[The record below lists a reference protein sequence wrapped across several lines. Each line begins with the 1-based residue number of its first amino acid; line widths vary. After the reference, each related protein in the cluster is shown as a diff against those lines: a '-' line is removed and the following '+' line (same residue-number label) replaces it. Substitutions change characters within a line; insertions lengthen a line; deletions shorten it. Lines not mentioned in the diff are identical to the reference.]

1 MDHQI
6 EMRMFAMYQEP
17 AKLTDMEIEGMTFES
32 ALAAALELGLK
43 RFDRKT
49 LSKLCGI
56 HYPHFADLM
65 TGRRPFPAKK
75 LATFCM
81 LTACDYPRQWLDI
94 QSRKERAE
102 YMAASAKMLGE
113 FIQQAMSRA
122 A

>member
-1 MDHQI
+1 
-6 EMRMFAMYQEP
+6 MFAMYQEP
-17 AKLTDMEIEGMTFES
+17 AKLADAEIDAMTFES
-32 ALAAALELGLK
+32 TLTAALEHGLK

-65 TGRRPFPAKK
+65 AGRRPFPAKK
-75 LATFCM
+75 LSTFCM

-94 QSRKERAE
+94 QDQKERAE
-102 YMAASAKMLGE
+102 YRAASAKMLGE
-113 FIQQAMSRA
+113 FIQQAMAKA